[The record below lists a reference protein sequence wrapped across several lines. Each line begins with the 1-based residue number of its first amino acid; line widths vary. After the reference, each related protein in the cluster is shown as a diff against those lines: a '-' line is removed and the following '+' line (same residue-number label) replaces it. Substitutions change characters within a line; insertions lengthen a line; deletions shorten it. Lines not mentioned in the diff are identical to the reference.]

1 MNKILEVDNGTL
13 SQVLLHCLVLQAA
26 EEQALNELMEKAVP
40 ADCLSYK
47 LSEYN
52 YCRLL
57 SEVPEQLLPYFS
69 AYQNFAYLPPQLL
82 IAVVNHPA
90 CISAFL
96 QTAYNLPLPD
106 FYGCVADFEAGST
119 AKLQDLRS
127 RIPEEFLNLLVQV
140 QSDTAVSE
148 KLKQEYRALIAD
160 LSAQAAATNWQF
172 KQEVLQA
179 QADYNCTRF
188 LVELADLIF
197 NRRQEPLNLVYQAV
211 SAENLH
217 SVRRILSEQY
227 ARLLPKF
234 GEIAEKNDSLS
245 QVLLRLTAF
254 LAAEHIQLLEKLTE
268 TVLGRLKQTASKN
281 VLLQDERLLAEIQLL
296 FTAYGS
302 LGETQNGPI
311 EAESAVKLPSV
322 SELTGFVRN
331 FSQIFDLTVSTNS
344 GNMYIA
350 ELIIDCGSLTLAR
363 RLRDYLQSNYT
374 ATEILESEDLRD
386 WLRVLTHY
394 SLPVER
400 EC

>member
-1 MNKILEVDNGTL
+1 MNKILEVDNRTL

-26 EEQALNELMEKAVP
+26 EEQALNVLMEKAVP
-40 ADCLSYK
+40 ADCLRYK
-47 LSEYN
+47 LSQYN

-82 IAVVNHPA
+82 IAVANHPA
-90 CISAFL
+90 CISTFL

-106 FYGCVADFEAGST
+106 FYGCVADFEACST

-127 RIPEEFLNLLVQV
+127 RIPEEFLNLLAQV
-140 QSDTAVSE
+140 PSDTTASE
-148 KLKQEYRALIAD
+148 KLKQEYRALMAD

-302 LGETQNGPI
+302 LGD
-311 EAESAVKLPSV
+311 VKLPSA
-322 SELTGFVRN
+322 SELTGFIRN

>member
-1 MNKILEVDNGTL
+1 MNKILEVDNRTL

-26 EEQALNELMEKAVP
+26 EEQALNVLMEKAVP

-57 SEVPEQLLPYFS
+57 SEVPEQLLLYFS
-69 AYQNFAYLPPQLL
+69 ACQNFAYLPPQLL
-82 IAVVNHPA
+82 IAVANHPA

-106 FYGCVADFEAGST
+106 FYGCVADFEACST

-127 RIPEEFLNLLVQV
+127 RIPEEFLNLLAQV
-140 QSDTAVSE
+140 PSDTTASE

-217 SVRRILSEQY
+217 SVRQIVSEQY

-302 LGETQNGPI
+302 LGD
-311 EAESAVKLPSV
+311 VKLPSA
-322 SELTGFVRN
+322 SELTGFIRN

>member
-1 MNKILEVDNGTL
+1 MNKILEVDNRTL

-26 EEQALNELMEKAVP
+26 EEQALNELMEKAVS

-47 LSEYN
+47 LSQYN

-82 IAVVNHPA
+82 IAVANHPA

-106 FYGCVADFEAGST
+106 FYGCVADFEACST

-127 RIPEEFLNLLVQV
+127 RIPEEFLNLLAQV
-140 QSDTAVSE
+140 PSDTTASE
-148 KLKQEYRALIAD
+148 KLKQEYRALMAD

-302 LGETQNGPI
+302 LGD
-311 EAESAVKLPSV
+311 VKLPSA
-322 SELTGFVRN
+322 SELTGFIRN

>member
-1 MNKILEVDNGTL
+1 MNKILEVDNRTL

-26 EEQALNELMEKAVP
+26 EEQALNVLMEKAVP

-57 SEVPEQLLPYFS
+57 SEVPEQLLLYFS
-69 AYQNFAYLPPQLL
+69 ACQNFAYLPPQLL
-82 IAVVNHPA
+82 IAVANHPA
-90 CISAFL
+90 CISVFL

-106 FYGCVADFEAGST
+106 FYGCVADFEACST

-127 RIPEEFLNLLVQV
+127 RIPEEFLNLLAQV
-140 QSDTAVSE
+140 PSDTTASE

-160 LSAQAAATNWQF
+160 LSAPAAATNWQF

-302 LGETQNGPI
+302 LGD
-311 EAESAVKLPSV
+311 VKLPSA
-322 SELTGFVRN
+322 SELTGFIRN

>member
-1 MNKILEVDNGTL
+1 MNKILEVDNRTL

-26 EEQALNELMEKAVP
+26 EEQALNVLMEKAVP
-40 ADCLSYK
+40 ADCLRYK
-47 LSEYN
+47 LSQYN

-82 IAVVNHPA
+82 IAVANHPA

-106 FYGCVADFEAGST
+106 FYGCVADFEACST

-127 RIPEEFLNLLVQV
+127 RIPEEFLNLLAQV
-140 QSDTAVSE
+140 PSDTTASE
-148 KLKQEYRALIAD
+148 KLKQEYRALMAD

-302 LGETQNGPI
+302 LGD
-311 EAESAVKLPSV
+311 VKLPSA
-322 SELTGFVRN
+322 SELTGFIRN

>member
-1 MNKILEVDNGTL
+1 MNKILEVDNRTL

-47 LSEYN
+47 LSQYN

-82 IAVVNHPA
+82 IAVANHPA

-96 QTAYNLPLPD
+96 HTAYNLPLPD
-106 FYGCVADFEAGST
+106 FYGCVADFEACST

-127 RIPEEFLNLLVQV
+127 RIPEEFLNLLAQV
-140 QSDTAVSE
+140 PSDTTASE

-217 SVRRILSEQY
+217 SVRQIVSEQY

-302 LGETQNGPI
+302 LGD
-311 EAESAVKLPSV
+311 VKLPSA
-322 SELTGFVRN
+322 SELTGFIRN

>member
-1 MNKILEVDNGTL
+1 MNKILEVDNRTL

-26 EEQALNELMEKAVP
+26 EEQALNVLMEKAVP

-47 LSEYN
+47 LSQYN

-82 IAVVNHPA
+82 IAVANHPA

-106 FYGCVADFEAGST
+106 FYGCVADFEACST

-127 RIPEEFLNLLVQV
+127 RIPEEFLNLLAQV
-140 QSDTAVSE
+140 PSDTTASE
-148 KLKQEYRALIAD
+148 KLKQEYRALMAD

-302 LGETQNGPI
+302 LGD
-311 EAESAVKLPSV
+311 VKLPSA
-322 SELTGFVRN
+322 SELTGFIRN

-394 SLPVER
+394 SLLVER

>member
-1 MNKILEVDNGTL
+1 MNKILEVDNRTL

-26 EEQALNELMEKAVP
+26 EEQALNVLMEKAVP

-47 LSEYN
+47 LSQYN

-82 IAVVNHPA
+82 IAVANHPA
-90 CISAFL
+90 RISAFL

-106 FYGCVADFEAGST
+106 FYGCVADFEACST

-127 RIPEEFLNLLVQV
+127 RIPEEFLNLLAQV
-140 QSDTAVSE
+140 PSDTTASE
-148 KLKQEYRALIAD
+148 KLKQEYRALMAD

-302 LGETQNGPI
+302 LGD
-311 EAESAVKLPSV
+311 VKLPSA
-322 SELTGFVRN
+322 SELTGFIRN

>member
-1 MNKILEVDNGTL
+1 MNKILEVDNRTL

-26 EEQALNELMEKAVP
+26 EEQALNVLMEKAVP

-47 LSEYN
+47 LSQYN

-82 IAVVNHPA
+82 IAVANHPA

-106 FYGCVADFEAGST
+106 FYGCVADFEACST

-127 RIPEEFLNLLVQV
+127 RIPEEFLNLLAQV
-140 QSDTAVSE
+140 PSDTTASE

-302 LGETQNGPI
+302 LGD
-311 EAESAVKLPSV
+311 VKLPSA
-322 SELTGFVRN
+322 SELTGFIRN

>member
-1 MNKILEVDNGTL
+1 MNKILEVDNRTL

-47 LSEYN
+47 LSQYN

-82 IAVVNHPA
+82 IAVANHPA

-106 FYGCVADFEAGST
+106 FYGCVADFEACST

-127 RIPEEFLNLLVQV
+127 RIPEEFLNLLAQV
-140 QSDTAVSE
+140 PSDTTASE
-148 KLKQEYRALIAD
+148 KLKQEYRALMAD

-302 LGETQNGPI
+302 LGD
-311 EAESAVKLPSV
+311 VKLPSA
-322 SELTGFVRN
+322 SELTGFIRN
-331 FSQIFDLTVSTNS
+331 FSQIFDLTVRTNS

-394 SLPVER
+394 SLSVER

>member
-47 LSEYN
+47 LAEYN

-82 IAVVNHPA
+82 IAVANHPA

-106 FYGCVADFEAGST
+106 FYGCVADFEACST

-127 RIPEEFLNLLVQV
+127 RIPEEFLNLLAQV
-140 QSDTAVSE
+140 PSDTTASE

-302 LGETQNGPI
+302 LGD
-311 EAESAVKLPSV
+311 VKLPSA
-322 SELTGFVRN
+322 SELTGFIRN

>member
-1 MNKILEVDNGTL
+1 MNKILEVDNRTL

-57 SEVPEQLLPYFS
+57 SEVPEQLLLYFS
-69 AYQNFAYLPPQLL
+69 ACQNFAYLPPQLL
-82 IAVVNHPA
+82 IAVANHPA

-106 FYGCVADFEAGST
+106 FYGCVADFEACST

-127 RIPEEFLNLLVQV
+127 RIPEEFLNLLAQV
-140 QSDTAVSE
+140 PSDTTASE

-217 SVRRILSEQY
+217 SVRQIVSEQY

-302 LGETQNGPI
+302 LGD
-311 EAESAVKLPSV
+311 VKLPSA
-322 SELTGFVRN
+322 SELTGFIRN

-350 ELIIDCGSLTLAR
+350 ELIIDCGSLTLVR

>member
-1 MNKILEVDNGTL
+1 MNKILEVDNRTL

-26 EEQALNELMEKAVP
+26 EEQALNVLMEKAVP

-57 SEVPEQLLPYFS
+57 SEVPEQLLLYFS
-69 AYQNFAYLPPQLL
+69 ACQNFAYLPPQLL
-82 IAVVNHPA
+82 IAVANHPA

-106 FYGCVADFEAGST
+106 FYGCVADFEACST

-127 RIPEEFLNLLVQV
+127 RIPEEFLNLLAQV
-140 QSDTAVSE
+140 PSDTTASE

-217 SVRRILSEQY
+217 SVRQIVSEQY

-254 LAAEHIQLLEKLTE
+254 LAAEHIQLFEKLTE

-302 LGETQNGPI
+302 LGD
-311 EAESAVKLPSV
+311 VKLPSA
-322 SELTGFVRN
+322 SELTGFIRN

>member
-1 MNKILEVDNGTL
+1 MNKILEVDNRTL

-69 AYQNFAYLPPQLL
+69 ACQNFAYLPPQLL
-82 IAVVNHPA
+82 IAVANHPA

-106 FYGCVADFEAGST
+106 FYGCVADFEACST

-127 RIPEEFLNLLVQV
+127 RIPEEFLNLLAQV
-140 QSDTAVSE
+140 PSDTTASE

-302 LGETQNGPI
+302 LGD
-311 EAESAVKLPSV
+311 VKLPSA
-322 SELTGFVRN
+322 SELTGFIRN

>member
-1 MNKILEVDNGTL
+1 MNKILEVDNRTL

-26 EEQALNELMEKAVP
+26 EEQALNVLMEKAVP

-57 SEVPEQLLPYFS
+57 SEVPEQLLLYFS
-69 AYQNFAYLPPQLL
+69 ACQNFAYLPPQLL
-82 IAVVNHPA
+82 IAVANHPA

-106 FYGCVADFEAGST
+106 FYGCVADFEACST

-127 RIPEEFLNLLVQV
+127 RIPEEFLNLLAQV
-140 QSDTAVSE
+140 PSDTTASE

-302 LGETQNGPI
+302 LGD
-311 EAESAVKLPSV
+311 VKLPSA
-322 SELTGFVRN
+322 SELTGFIRN

>member
-26 EEQALNELMEKAVP
+26 EEQALNELMEKVVP

-82 IAVVNHPA
+82 IAAVNHPA

-160 LSAQAAATNWQF
+160 LSAQAAATDWQF

-217 SVRRILSEQY
+217 SIRQIVSEQY
-227 ARLLPKF
+227 ARLLSKF

-302 LGETQNGPI
+302 LGD
-311 EAESAVKLPSV
+311 VKLPSV

-394 SLPVER
+394 SLQIER

>member
-82 IAVVNHPA
+82 IAVANHPA

-106 FYGCVADFEAGST
+106 FYGCVADFEACST

-127 RIPEEFLNLLVQV
+127 RIPEEFLNLLAQV
-140 QSDTAVSE
+140 PSDTTASE

-160 LSAQAAATNWQF
+160 LSAPAAATNWQF

-217 SVRRILSEQY
+217 SVRLILSEQY

-302 LGETQNGPI
+302 LGD
-311 EAESAVKLPSV
+311 VKLPSA
-322 SELTGFVRN
+322 SELTGFIRN

>member
-1 MNKILEVDNGTL
+1 MNKILKVDNGTL

-82 IAVVNHPA
+82 IAVANHPA

-106 FYGCVADFEAGST
+106 FYGCVADFEACST

-127 RIPEEFLNLLVQV
+127 RIPEEFLNLLAQV
-140 QSDTAVSE
+140 PSDTTASE
-148 KLKQEYRALIAD
+148 KLKQEYRALMAD

-302 LGETQNGPI
+302 LGD
-311 EAESAVKLPSV
+311 VKLPSA
-322 SELTGFVRN
+322 SELTGFIRN

>member
-82 IAVVNHPA
+82 IAVANHPA

-106 FYGCVADFEAGST
+106 FYGCVADFEACST

-127 RIPEEFLNLLVQV
+127 RIPEEFLNLLAQV
-140 QSDTAVSE
+140 PSDTTASE

-217 SVRRILSEQY
+217 FVRRILSEQY

-302 LGETQNGPI
+302 LGD
-311 EAESAVKLPSV
+311 VKLPSA
-322 SELTGFVRN
+322 SELTGFIRN

>member
-1 MNKILEVDNGTL
+1 MNKILEVDNRTL

-26 EEQALNELMEKAVP
+26 EEQALNELMEKAVS

-47 LSEYN
+47 LSQYN

-82 IAVVNHPA
+82 IAVANHPA

-96 QTAYNLPLPD
+96 QTAYNLSLPD
-106 FYGCVADFEAGST
+106 FYGCVADFEACST

-127 RIPEEFLNLLVQV
+127 RIPEEFLNLLAQV
-140 QSDTAVSE
+140 PSDTTASE
-148 KLKQEYRALIAD
+148 KLKQEYRALMAD

-302 LGETQNGPI
+302 LGD
-311 EAESAVKLPSV
+311 VKLPSA
-322 SELTGFVRN
+322 SELTGFIRN

>member
-1 MNKILEVDNGTL
+1 MNKILEVDNRTL

-26 EEQALNELMEKAVP
+26 EEQALNVLMEKAVP
-40 ADCLSYK
+40 ADCLRYK
-47 LSEYN
+47 LSQYN

-82 IAVVNHPA
+82 IAVANHPA

-106 FYGCVADFEAGST
+106 FYGCVADFEACST

-127 RIPEEFLNLLVQV
+127 RIPEEFLNLLAQV
-140 QSDTAVSE
+140 PSDTTASE
-148 KLKQEYRALIAD
+148 KLKQEYRALMAD

-197 NRRQEPLNLVYQAV
+197 NRRQVPLNLVYQAV

-268 TVLGRLKQTASKN
+268 TILGRLKQTASKN

-302 LGETQNGPI
+302 LVD
-311 EAESAVKLPSV
+311 VKLPSA
-322 SELTGFVRN
+322 SELTGFIRN

>member
-1 MNKILEVDNGTL
+1 M
-13 SQVLLHCLVLQAA
+13 
-26 EEQALNELMEKAVP
+26 
-40 ADCLSYK
+40 
-47 LSEYN
+47 
-52 YCRLL
+52 
-57 SEVPEQLLPYFS
+57 
-69 AYQNFAYLPPQLL
+69 
-82 IAVVNHPA
+82 
-90 CISAFL
+90 
-96 QTAYNLPLPD
+96 
-106 FYGCVADFEAGST
+106 
-119 AKLQDLRS
+119 
-127 RIPEEFLNLLVQV
+127 
-140 QSDTAVSE
+140 
-148 KLKQEYRALIAD
+148 AD

-302 LGETQNGPI
+302 LGD
-311 EAESAVKLPSV
+311 VKLPSA
-322 SELTGFVRN
+322 SELTGFIRN

>member
-82 IAVVNHPA
+82 IAAVNHPA

-119 AKLQDLRS
+119 AKLQNLRS
-127 RIPEEFLNLLVQV
+127 HIPEEFLNLLVQV

-302 LGETQNGPI
+302 LGD
-311 EAESAVKLPSV
+311 VKLPSA
-322 SELTGFVRN
+322 SELTGFIRN

>member
-82 IAVVNHPA
+82 IAAVNHPA

-302 LGETQNGPI
+302 LGD
-311 EAESAVKLPSV
+311 VKLPSA
-322 SELTGFVRN
+322 SELTGFIRN

>member
-1 MNKILEVDNGTL
+1 MNKILEVDNRTL

-82 IAVVNHPA
+82 IAAVNHPA

-119 AKLQDLRS
+119 AKLQNLRS
-127 RIPEEFLNLLVQV
+127 HIPEEFLNLLVQV

-302 LGETQNGPI
+302 LGD
-311 EAESAVKLPSV
+311 VKLPSA
-322 SELTGFVRN
+322 SELTGFIRN

>member
-82 IAVVNHPA
+82 IAAVNHPA

-119 AKLQDLRS
+119 AKLQNLRS
-127 RIPEEFLNLLVQV
+127 HIPEEFLNLLVQV

-160 LSAQAAATNWQF
+160 LSAQAAATDWQF

-188 LVELADLIF
+188 LVELANLIF

-217 SVRRILSEQY
+217 SVRQIVSEQY

-302 LGETQNGPI
+302 LGD
-311 EAESAVKLPSV
+311 VKLPSV

-394 SLPVER
+394 SLQVER

>member
-1 MNKILEVDNGTL
+1 MNKILEVDNRTL

-82 IAVVNHPA
+82 IAAVNHPA

-302 LGETQNGPI
+302 LGD
-311 EAESAVKLPSV
+311 VKLPSA
-322 SELTGFVRN
+322 SELTGFIRN

-394 SLPVER
+394 SLQIER

>member
-1 MNKILEVDNGTL
+1 MNKILEVDNRTL

-82 IAVVNHPA
+82 IAAVNHPA

-302 LGETQNGPI
+302 LGD
-311 EAESAVKLPSV
+311 VKLPSA
-322 SELTGFVRN
+322 SELTGFIRN

>member
-1 MNKILEVDNGTL
+1 MNKILEVDNRTL

-47 LSEYN
+47 LSQYN

-82 IAVVNHPA
+82 IAVANHPA

-96 QTAYNLPLPD
+96 HTAYNLPLPD
-106 FYGCVADFEAGST
+106 FYGCVADFEACST

-127 RIPEEFLNLLVQV
+127 RIPEEFLNLLAQV
-140 QSDTAVSE
+140 QSDTTASE

-197 NRRQEPLNLVYQAV
+197 YRRQEPLNLVYQAV

-217 SVRRILSEQY
+217 SVRQIVSEQY

-302 LGETQNGPI
+302 LGD
-311 EAESAVKLPSV
+311 VKLPSA
-322 SELTGFVRN
+322 SELTGFIRN

>member
-1 MNKILEVDNGTL
+1 MNKILEVDNRTL

-82 IAVVNHPA
+82 IAVANHPA

-106 FYGCVADFEAGST
+106 FYGCVADFEACST

-127 RIPEEFLNLLVQV
+127 RIPEEFLNLLAQV
-140 QSDTAVSE
+140 PSDTTASE

-188 LVELADLIF
+188 LVELADFIF

-245 QVLLRLTAF
+245 QVLLRLTSF

-268 TVLGRLKQTASKN
+268 TILGRLKQTASKN

-302 LGETQNGPI
+302 LGD
-311 EAESAVKLPSV
+311 VKLPSA
-322 SELTGFVRN
+322 SELTGFIRN

>member
-1 MNKILEVDNGTL
+1 MNKILEVDNRTL

-57 SEVPEQLLPYFS
+57 SEVPEQLLLYFS
-69 AYQNFAYLPPQLL
+69 ACQNFAYLPPQLL
-82 IAVVNHPA
+82 IAVANHPA

-106 FYGCVADFEAGST
+106 FYGCVADFEACST

-127 RIPEEFLNLLVQV
+127 RIPEEFLNLLAQV
-140 QSDTAVSE
+140 PSDTTASE
-148 KLKQEYRALIAD
+148 KLKQEYRALMAD

-302 LGETQNGPI
+302 LGD
-311 EAESAVKLPSV
+311 VKLPSA
-322 SELTGFVRN
+322 SELTGFIRN

>member
-1 MNKILEVDNGTL
+1 MNKILEVDNRTL

-26 EEQALNELMEKAVP
+26 EEQALNVLMEKAVP

-47 LSEYN
+47 LSQYN

-82 IAVVNHPA
+82 IAVANHPA

-106 FYGCVADFEAGST
+106 FYGCVADFEACST

-127 RIPEEFLNLLVQV
+127 RIPEEFLNLLAQV
-140 QSDTAVSE
+140 PSDTTASE

-160 LSAQAAATNWQF
+160 LSAPAAATNWQF

-302 LGETQNGPI
+302 LGD
-311 EAESAVKLPSV
+311 VKLPSA
-322 SELTGFVRN
+322 SELTGFIRN

>member
-1 MNKILEVDNGTL
+1 MNKILEVDNRTL

-26 EEQALNELMEKAVP
+26 EEQALNVLMEKAVP

-47 LSEYN
+47 LSQYN

-82 IAVVNHPA
+82 IAVANHPA

-106 FYGCVADFEAGST
+106 FYGCVADFEACST

-127 RIPEEFLNLLVQV
+127 RIPEEFLNLLAQV
-140 QSDTAVSE
+140 PSDTTASE
-148 KLKQEYRALIAD
+148 KLKQEYRALMAD

-188 LVELADLIF
+188 LVELSDLIF

-302 LGETQNGPI
+302 LGD
-311 EAESAVKLPSV
+311 VKLPSA
-322 SELTGFVRN
+322 SELTGFIRN

>member
-1 MNKILEVDNGTL
+1 MNKILEVDNRTL

-26 EEQALNELMEKAVP
+26 EEQALNVLMEKAVP

-47 LSEYN
+47 LSQYN

-82 IAVVNHPA
+82 IAVANHPA

-106 FYGCVADFEAGST
+106 FYGCVADFEACST

-127 RIPEEFLNLLVQV
+127 RIPEEFLNLLAQV
-140 QSDTAVSE
+140 PSDTTASE
-148 KLKQEYRALIAD
+148 KLKQEYRALMAD

-302 LGETQNGPI
+302 LGD
-311 EAESAVKLPSV
+311 VKLPSA
-322 SELTGFVRN
+322 SELTGFIRN

>member
-1 MNKILEVDNGTL
+1 MNKILEVDNRTL

-57 SEVPEQLLPYFS
+57 SEVPEQLLLYFS
-69 AYQNFAYLPPQLL
+69 ACQNFAYLPPQLL
-82 IAVVNHPA
+82 IAVANHPA

-106 FYGCVADFEAGST
+106 FYGCVADFEACST

-127 RIPEEFLNLLVQV
+127 RIPEEFLNLLAQV
-140 QSDTAVSE
+140 PSDTTASE

-217 SVRRILSEQY
+217 SVRQIVSEQY

-302 LGETQNGPI
+302 LGD
-311 EAESAVKLPSV
+311 VKLPSA
-322 SELTGFVRN
+322 SELTGFIRN

>member
-1 MNKILEVDNGTL
+1 MNKILEVDNRTL

-26 EEQALNELMEKAVP
+26 EEQALNVLMEKAVP

-47 LSEYN
+47 LSQYN

-82 IAVVNHPA
+82 IAVANHPA

-106 FYGCVADFEAGST
+106 FYGCVADFEACST

-127 RIPEEFLNLLVQV
+127 RIPEEFLNLLAQV
-140 QSDTAVSE
+140 PSDTTASE
-148 KLKQEYRALIAD
+148 KLKQEYRALMAD

-217 SVRRILSEQY
+217 SVRQIVSEQY

-302 LGETQNGPI
+302 LGD
-311 EAESAVKLPSV
+311 VKLPSA
-322 SELTGFVRN
+322 SELTGFIRN